1 MAIRPISISP
11 ALDPK
16 PRPLRWGGLAL
27 RGIAAI
33 LLGLVSVLLP
43 GVAFLSLVMVFGVYA
58 IVDGGIVLMASARG
72 HAPGRGRAIFR
83 GLVSVAAGVVALV
96 WPGITAFVFVMVIA
110 GWAMVAGVFEIA
122 AAIQL
127 RKEITGEWLLALQG
141 VLSVVFGMALAIAPF
156 VGAIVVGLWIGSY
169 ALVCGGLLIAAAL
182 RLRKLARAGSGPR
195 FAAAS

>member
-1 MAIRPISISP
+1 MATRPISISP

-16 PRPLRWGGLAL
+16 LRPLRWGGLAV

-43 GVAFLSLVMVFGVYA
+43 TVAFLSLVMVFGVYA
-58 IVDGGIVLMASARG
+58 IVDGGIVLASARA
-72 HAPGRGRAIFR
+72 HAPGRRRAIFR
-83 GLVSVAAGVVALV
+83 GLTSMAAGVLALA
-96 WPGITAFVFVMVIA
+96 WPGITAFVFVTVIA
-110 GWAMVAGVFEIA
+110 GWAMVAGAFEIA

-127 RKEITGEWLLALQG
+127 RKVITGEWLLALQG
-141 VLSVVFGMALAIAPF
+141 VLSIVFGMALVIAPL

-169 ALVCGGLLIAAAL
+169 ALVIGGLLIAAAL
-182 RLRKLARAGSGPR
+182 RLRKVSRAGSGPT